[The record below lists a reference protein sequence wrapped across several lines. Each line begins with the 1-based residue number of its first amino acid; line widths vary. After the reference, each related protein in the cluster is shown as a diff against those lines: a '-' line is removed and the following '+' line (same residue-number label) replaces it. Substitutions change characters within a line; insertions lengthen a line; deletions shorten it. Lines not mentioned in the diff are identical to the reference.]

1 MPYAVE
7 YFPDAIEHLEVLD
20 ANQRA
25 MLFDGIREQLTHE
38 PTVGTRNRKRMRANP
53 LAPWE
58 LRVGVLR
65 AFYDVQ
71 DEPNPTVRIL
81 AVGIKEGN
89 RLRIGGKVVQ
99 L

>member
-1 MPYAVE
+1 MPYAIE
-7 YFPDAIEHLEVLD
+7 YLPDAIEHLVSLD

-25 MLFDGIREQLTHE
+25 VLFDGVREQLTHH
-38 PTVGTRNRKRMRANP
+38 PTVGTRNRKRMRANT

-58 LRVGVLR
+58 LRVGPLR
-65 AFYDVQ
+65 AFYDVHE
-71 DEPNPTVRIL
+71 EPTPTVRIV

-89 RLRIGGKVVQ
+89 QVRIGGKVVE

>member
-1 MPYAVE
+1 VPYAIE
-7 YFPDAIEHLEVLD
+7 YLPDAIEHLEPLD

-25 MLFDGIREQLTHE
+25 VLFDGVREQLTRE
-38 PTVGTRNRKRMRANP
+38 PTVGTRNRKRMRPNP

-58 LRVGVLR
+58 LRVGSLR

-71 DEPNPTVRIL
+71 EEPAPTVRIV

-89 RLRIGGKVVQ
+89 QVRIGGKVVQ

>member
-1 MPYAVE
+1 MPYAIE
-7 YFPDAIEHLEVLD
+7 YLPDAIEHLEALD
-20 ANQRA
+20 AKQRA
-25 MLFDGIREQLTHE
+25 VLFDGVREQLTHQ
-38 PTVGTRNRKRMRANP
+38 PTVGTRNRKRMRPNP

-58 LRVGVLR
+58 LRVGPLR

-71 DEPNPTVRIL
+71 EEPTPTVRIV

-89 RLRIGGKVVQ
+89 RVRIGGKVVQ